1 MAGFPDDVKQVFVDW
16 KQDKLLK
23 DLEDSISELQKRR
36 IEYVEYGDP
45 EILTS
50 KKRAALNAEL
60 LRQALLHRA
69 ECLLQAAGKMLLVKN
84 VYGLALVARGFVEAT
99 AVLGYF
105 CKRIDSLSKG
115 TIDFERFETDI
126 ANGLLG
132 AKDDLFSQADAP
144 VNIITCIEFS
154 DKYLNTELFEGEKKN
169 MLEEVYTWLS
179 EFAHPNFCS
188 NKTAF
193 HLDKETGRM
202 TFRHDADLQE
212 RDFDLAGYM
221 SVSAGFFP
229 MLYDRFSAACEK
241 SLAES
246 P

>member
-1 MAGFPDDVKQVFVDW
+1 MGGFPDDVKQVFIDW

-45 EILTS
+45 EKLTP
-50 KKRAALNAEL
+50 KKWAALNAEL

-69 ECLLQAAGKMLLVKN
+69 ECLLQAAGKMLLAKN
-84 VYGLALVARGFVEAT
+84 VYGLALVGRGFVEAT

-115 TIDFERFETDI
+115 NIDFERFETDI

-154 DKYLNTELFEGEKKN
+154 DKYLNTELFEGEKKD

-193 HLDKETGRM
+193 HLDKEMGRM

-212 RDFDLAGYM
+212 RDFGLAGYM

-246 P
+246 S